1 MQPNDHTSLGL
12 SLLFFKMG
20 MLPPSCSIFDKN
32 LHCSC
37 TRKIFGKPRDLPV
50 FFCWN
55 FRGTGQSII
64 LSRLSLCR
72 DLRQRPFSSSFC
84 FISLGQQYVCVFMTA
99 AGPLSDHLGQY
110 HQYWETIFNP
120 SSHKWRCLLSLP
132 SGFLADF
139 MLSKSGPAS

>member
-1 MQPNDHTSLGL
+1 MFKPAFVPSKRNHVVKLRTVCFVSLKRG
-12 SLLFFKMG
+12 
-20 MLPPSCSIFDKN
+20 
-32 LHCSC
+32 
-37 TRKIFGKPRDLPV
+37 KIFEKPRDPPV

-84 FISLGQQYVCVFMTA
+84 FIRLGQQYVCVFTTA
-99 AGPLSDHLGQY
+99 AEPLNDHLGQY

-120 SSHKWRCLLSLP
+120 SSHKWRYLLSLP